1 MSDQTPGAN
10 GPDSHP
16 HDEETA
22 PERDGD
28 MGVSSER
35 VGPTGPGQDGTSGTR
50 DVGPG
55 EQTGEAPPEQTPA
68 AVTGEPEV
76 NPDPPIPPRSG
87 YNSYD
92 PRSD

>member
-1 MSDQTPGAN
+1 MS
-10 GPDSHP
+10 
-16 HDEETA
+16 
-22 PERDGD
+22 ERDGD

-35 VGPTGPGQDGTSGTR
+35 VGPTGPGQEGTSGTR
-50 DVGPG
+50 DVGPDEPAAPTSQDQTPPDQTPQ
-55 EQTGEAPPEQTPA
+55 EQTPPEQTPA

-76 NPDPPIPPRSG
+76 HPDPPIPPRSG